1 MKRTTPDNIAND
13 RSGNNPP
20 PQANQDDEV
29 RAQNEGNWYNPK
41 MKEKG
46 GKVKPLSPEEME
58 ARLFLT
64 LASQSEIDDKE
75 IHIKIGTPNSAIS
88 VLPLDIMNK
97 IASFIPS
104 NKAQSN
110 FALTNRSNYL
120 SLDIHHPLRRFPGLV
135 GDLKRT
141 CGNPPAG

>member
-1 MKRTTPDNIAND
+1 MKRTTPDNIASD

-29 RAQNEGNWYNPK
+29 RAQNEGNWYNLK

-46 GKVKPLSPEEME
+46 GKVRPLTPEEME

-75 IHIKIGTPNSAIS
+75 IHIKIGRPDSSIS
-88 VLPLDIMNK
+88 VLPLDIMNR
-97 IASFIPS
+97 IASFIPA

-110 FALTNRSNYL
+110 FAKKFVWVISIQCMLYTFHINKSV
-120 SLDIHHPLRRFPGLV
+120 HCHMMTF
-135 GDLKRT
+135 
-141 CGNPPAG
+141 